1 MVMGWMEGERCM
13 HAQGEEE
20 REHLCALKR
29 VAGWMLAQG
38 EGEGERGERAHTE
51 LK

>member
-20 REHLCALKR
+20 RESICARAQTGGCLLRVRVKESAKR
-29 VAGWMLAQG
+29 
-38 EGEGERGERAHTE
+38 ERTQS
-51 LK
+51 